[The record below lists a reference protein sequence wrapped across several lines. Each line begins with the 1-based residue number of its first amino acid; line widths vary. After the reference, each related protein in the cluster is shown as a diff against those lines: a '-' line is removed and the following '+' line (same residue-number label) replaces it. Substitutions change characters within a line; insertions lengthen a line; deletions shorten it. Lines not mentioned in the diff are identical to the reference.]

1 MTVVDLTHQP
11 GGRVRADVK
20 LSPMESQELQQ
31 EVERLRSL
39 LRRVYPY
46 ALPHPGNE
54 ELLAELEREVLR
66 IAVLEGRYGPDGPIP
81 QRCAG
86 V

>member
-1 MTVVDLTHQP
+1 
-11 GGRVRADVK
+11 
-20 LSPMESQELQQ
+20 MEGQEAQQ

-39 LRRVYPY
+39 VRRVYPY

-54 ELLAELEREVLR
+54 ELLAELEREVFR

-81 QRCAG
+81 RG
-86 V
+86 VAAP

>member
-1 MTVVDLTHQP
+1 
-11 GGRVRADVK
+11 
-20 LSPMESQELQQ
+20 MEAETQLQ

-46 ALPHPGNE
+46 CLPHPGNE

-81 QRCAG
+81 RSD
-86 V
+86 VPS